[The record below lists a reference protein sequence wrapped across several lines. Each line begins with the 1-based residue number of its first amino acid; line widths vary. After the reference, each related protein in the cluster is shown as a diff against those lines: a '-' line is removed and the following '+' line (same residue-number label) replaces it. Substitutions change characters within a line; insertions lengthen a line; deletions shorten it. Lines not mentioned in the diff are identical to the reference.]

1 VAASVR
7 RSPAQTATPTSTP
20 TGAFVPSGVV
30 TKVLVFIEENHSLS
44 QMKSGMPYAFGLAQ
58 QFGYATSYTAIRH
71 PSLPN
76 YIAIAGGQTYGITND
91 NKPSQ
96 NPVPGTSVFGQA
108 LASGKTAAAFVDGMP
123 QSCATKDGDSGYAV
137 RHNPWAYFI
146 NERDICQRYDVPV
159 DRLAGAIAGGTLPN
173 VGMVIPSLCND
184 AHDCPLGTADAWFKS
199 LMTKIFDGPDWMSG
213 HLAVVLT
220 ADEDDKSSDNRVLT
234 VVIHPSQ
241 KSNVVTSPLT
251 HYSLTRLLEEVAGT
265 PFLFG
270 AGSATSMAKA
280 FGLPIR

>member
-1 VAASVR
+1 
-7 RSPAQTATPTSTP
+7 
-20 TGAFVPSGVV
+20 V

-58 QFGYATSYTAIRH
+58 QFGYATSYTAIQH

-96 NPVPGTSVFGQA
+96 NPVPGKSVFGQA
-108 LASGKTAAAFVDGMP
+108 VASGKNAAVYVDGMP
-123 QSCATKDGDSGYAV
+123 QSCAITDSGSAYAV
-137 RHNPWAYFI
+137 KHNPWAYFTS
-146 NERDICQRYDVPV
+146 ERDICQRYDVPLA
-159 DRLAGAIAGGTLPN
+159 RLTGAIASGTLPN

-184 AHDCPLGTADAWFKS
+184 AHDCPLSAADGWFKS
-199 LMTKIFDGPDWMSG
+199 WMTKIFEGPDWTAG

-241 KSNVVTSPLT
+241 KANVVAAPLT
-251 HYSLTRLLEEVAGT
+251 HYSLTRFLEEVTGP
-265 PFLFG
+265 PFLFH
-270 AGSATSMAKA
+270 AGSAPSMAKA